1 MLEKLSPIMPA
12 RNLAKAQEFYA
23 ALGFLTIYLDD
34 EYLLMKREGAE
45 IHFFLH
51 GDLDPSTNYCGA
63 YLRPSDID
71 ALSREIAVLGLPETG
86 IPRFEAAQNKP
97 WGMREFV
104 LVDREGNLIRGGQEI

>member
-23 ALGFLTIYLDD
+23 ALGFLTIYVDD
-34 EYLLMKREGAE
+34 DYLLMKREGAE

-51 GDLDPSTNYCGA
+51 ADLNPSTNYCGA

-71 ALSREIAVLGLPETG
+71 ALSREIGALGLPARG
-86 IPRFEAAQNKP
+86 IPRFEPATDKP
-97 WGMREFV
+97 WGMRELV
-104 LVDREGNLIRGGQEI
+104 LVDRDGNLIRGGQEI